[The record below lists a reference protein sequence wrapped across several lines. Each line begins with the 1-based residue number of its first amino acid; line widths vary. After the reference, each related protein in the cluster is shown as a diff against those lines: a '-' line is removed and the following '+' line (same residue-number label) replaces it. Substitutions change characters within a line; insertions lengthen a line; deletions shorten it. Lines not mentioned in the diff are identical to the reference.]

1 MVEVGDDDREVPYLR
16 DDRLLARHQVD
27 LGAFMFDP
35 GVLLERLRRLDPL
48 ESEQLEEADS
58 GVDIGGCDLDSYMVE
73 HPEEFT
79 EMVQLRN
86 ILSATVIF
94 MNVRESWT
102 DERLDDLSKKV
113 DQGFARLDADM
124 RALNGRFDSLQR
136 TLFQVGGVMT
146 AALIGLIATQ
156 I

>member
-1 MVEVGDDDREVPYLR
+1 
-16 DDRLLARHQVD
+16 
-27 LGAFMFDP
+27 
-35 GVLLERLRRLDPL
+35 
-48 ESEQLEEADS
+48 
-58 GVDIGGCDLDSYMVE
+58 VE

-79 EMVQLRN
+79 ETAQLRN
-86 ILSATVIF
+86 ILSANVIF